1 MTCVVG
7 LVDKGTVYIGVDSAA
22 VQGWTRRKSKVAK
35 VFRRGPFLIGYTTS
49 FRMGQLLQ
57 HHLDVPP
64 QEAAQDDVAYLV
76 THFIEK
82 ARALFKEKGFAKVES
97 NTEKGGQFLV
107 GYKGRLYSV
116 ESDFQVGEHEDGYD
130 AIGSGAD
137 FALGALAALTRLK
150 PTERITRALEI
161 AAHFNMGV
169 CAPFSIEALAP
180 PARPPKR

>member
-7 LVDKGTVYIGVDSAA
+7 LVDKGVVHIGVDSAA
-22 VQGWTRRKSKVAK
+22 VQGWTRRASRVTK

-64 QEAAQDDVAYLV
+64 QEPTQDDVAYLV

-82 ARALFKEKGFAKVES
+82 VRTLLKEKGFTKVEQ

-107 GYKGRLYSV
+107 GYRGRLYTV
-116 ESDFQVGEHEDGYD
+116 ESDFQVGEHFDGYEV
-130 AIGSGAD
+130 IGSGAD
-137 FALGALAALTRLK
+137 FALGAMRALAHLPAK
-150 PTERITRALEI
+150 QRIRKALEI
-161 AAHFNMGV
+161 ASHFNMGV
-169 CAPFSIEALAP
+169 CPPFTIMSLKATQ
-180 PARPPKR
+180 R

>member
-7 LVDKGTVYIGVDSAA
+7 LVDRGSVYIGVDSAA
-22 VQGWTRRKSKVAK
+22 VQGWTRRKSRVAK

-64 QEAAQDDVAYLV
+64 QEAGTDDVAYLV

-82 ARALFKEKGFAKVES
+82 ARALFKEKGFTKVEA

-107 GYKGRLYSV
+107 GYRGRLYTV
-116 ESDFQVGEHEDGYD
+116 ESDFQVGENEEGYE
-130 AIGSGAD
+130 AIGSGGD
-137 FALGALAALTRLK
+137 FALGALAALPRLK
-150 PTERITRALEI
+150 PRERLTRALEI

-169 CAPFSIEALAP
+169 CGPFSIEVLE
-180 PARPPKR
+180 PAPKRRR

>member
-22 VQGWTRRKSKVAK
+22 VQGWTRRQSRVAK

-57 HHLDVPP
+57 HHLDVSA
-64 QEAAQDDVAYLV
+64 QEPGQDDVAYLV

-82 ARALFKEKGFAKVES
+82 ARALFKDKGFTKVEA

-107 GYKGRLYSV
+107 GYRGRLYTV
-116 ESDFQVGEHEDGYD
+116 ESDFQVGEHEEGYD

-137 FALGALAALTRLK
+137 FALGAMAALDRQK
-150 PTERITRALEI
+150 PRARIGRALEI

-169 CAPFSIEALAP
+169 CGPFTVEALA
-180 PARPPKR
+180 APKKKAKR

>member
-7 LVDKGTVYIGVDSAA
+7 LVHKGTVYIGVDSAA
-22 VQGWTRRKSKVAK
+22 VQGWTRRTSRVAK

-64 QEAAQDDVAYLV
+64 QEAGTDDVAYLV

-82 ARALFKEKGFAKVES
+82 ARALFKDKGFTKVES

-107 GYKGRLYSV
+107 GYRGRLYTV

-130 AIGSGAD
+130 AIGSGAE
-137 FALGALAALTRLK
+137 FALGAMAALPRLA
-150 PTERITRALEI
+150 PRPRLARALEI

-169 CAPFSIEALAP
+169 SGPFAIETLAGP
-180 PARPPKR
+180 RR